1 MTNTVKPVPDGY
13 TTVTPYLILDDA
25 GAAID
30 FYKKALGA
38 TELVRMNDE
47 NGKVR
52 HAELKIGNACIMLA
66 DEFPEMGQKSAK
78 SLGGS
83 PVSLLV
89 YVEAC
94 DKTFAQAIA
103 SGAKSLR
110 EPKDQFYGDRSGTV
124 QDPFGYQWHI
134 STHVEDVLPEELE
147 RRMKQQQQAAA

>member
-1 MTNTVKPVPDGY
+1 MTNTVKPIPDGY
-13 TTVTPYLILDDA
+13 TAVTPYLILNDA

-38 TELVRMNDE
+38 TELFRMNDE
-47 NGKVR
+47 DGRVR

-66 DEFPEMGQKSAK
+66 DEAPKMGLKSAK

-83 PVSLLV
+83 PTSFVV
-89 YVEAC
+89 YVDAC
-94 DKTFAQAIA
+94 DKTFAQAIS

-124 QDPFGYQWHI
+124 EDPFGFQWHI

-147 RRMKQQQQAAA
+147 RRMKQQQAAA